1 MTTAGPMLNGLIEPK
16 MANMATQARVT
27 TVIQTSFGHLRA
39 ASPNRSSTGALSLPS
54 TGSSSQPAR

>member
-16 MANMATQARVT
+16 MAKPATQSTVT
-27 TVIQTSFGHLRA
+27 TAIQTSLGQRRA
-39 ASPNRSSTGALSLPS
+39 ASPNRSSTGARSLPS